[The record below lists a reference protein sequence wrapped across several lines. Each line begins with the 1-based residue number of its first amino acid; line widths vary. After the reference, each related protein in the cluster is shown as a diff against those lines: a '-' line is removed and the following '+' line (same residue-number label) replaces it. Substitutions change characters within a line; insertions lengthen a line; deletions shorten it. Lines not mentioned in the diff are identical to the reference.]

1 MTSVVGHVMR
11 RCGNRADRGRGWTWE
26 EVKKLIGDVEHMM
39 RAQPQTSFAQGWPE
53 MSGTGTRASMLMLT
67 IVHAACVLDP
77 RVACPLLRSLARL
90 PGFDPEIRTKTGIT
104 PMIVVVYNNSPDRH
118 KIATTLLQLGAN
130 PNSPADAK
138 ESPRGRVVQRK
149 PALAHLFQMKK
160 PLFDSDMLRTRRHV
174 DTDLAKVLIE
184 AGAHVGAA
192 YTCRPPIQVMERN
205 GEYDKRFKGGHCL
218 PFNQC
223 YPAFGSGHV
232 WRTMPVEDERSESNR
247 WILRLFRNHGRLPS
261 IKARSSYSAEDTVR
275 QVKNP
280 GEKIKPSNL
289 KILVDAPAC
298 PWDKRVQS
306 EFFTT
311 MLCLHRPE
319 TNVPVTLWPLLL
331 SYLVTSPYAGFY
343 DASRLEKIWKRQLSP
358 YLDTGYVV
366 AQAKTRTADHVI
378 CDNLAQFLL
387 ETNIEVTVNGVT
399 LYAAVDKDKCYE
411 FADVAAALFGTTPS
425 MLPSSFAGVL
435 TRRFSYGN
443 VVHSLRESKSN
454 EQIQHSICKSY
465 TERFNAGSYCIYS
478 FSLHLV
484 NLTVERAMKKV
495 INECRFQPNAKK
507 AMEKLLPTQTPP
519 LLPVDVEMVVNQW
532 FALNPAV

>member
-1 MTSVVGHVMR
+1 MTSVVGHVVR
-11 RCGNRADRGRGWTWE
+11 WSRNRADRGRGSTSQ
-26 EVKKLIGDVEHMM
+26 EVKTLIGDVEHMM
-39 RAQPQTSFAQGWPE
+39 RSQPQTSFAQGWPE
-53 MSGTGTRASMLMLT
+53 MLGTGTGRSVSMLT

-77 RVACPLLRSLARL
+77 RVARPLLRFLAGL
-90 PGFDPEIRTKTGIT
+90 PGFNPEIRTKTGIT

-118 KIATTLLQLGAN
+118 KIATTLLDLGAN
-130 PNSPADAK
+130 PNSPADAR
-138 ESPRGRVVQRK
+138 ESARGRVVQRK
-149 PALAHLFQMKK
+149 SALAHLFQMKK
-160 PLFDSDMLRTRRHV
+160 PLFDSDMLRTRKHV

-192 YTCRPPIQVMERN
+192 YTCRPPIQVIERN

-232 WRTMPVEDERSESNR
+232 WRTMPVEDDRSESNR

-261 IKARSSYSAEDTVR
+261 IKARSSYSAEDTMR
-275 QVKNP
+275 QIKNP
-280 GEKIKPSNL
+280 GKKIKPSNL
-289 KILVDAPAC
+289 KIVVDALAC

-311 MLCLHRPE
+311 MLCLNRPE

-331 SYLVTSPYAGFY
+331 SYLITSPYAGFY

-366 AQAKTRTADHVI
+366 AQSKARTADHVI
-378 CDNLAQFLL
+378 CDNVAEFLL
-387 ETNIEVTVNGVT
+387 GTNIEVTVDGVT
-399 LYAAVDKDKCYE
+399 LYAAVDQGKCYE

-435 TRRFSYGN
+435 TRRFSYGD
-443 VVHSLRESKSN
+443 VFDSLRESRSN
-454 EQIQHSICKSY
+454 EHIQHSICKSY

-484 NLTVERAMKKV
+484 KLTVERAMKKV

-507 AMEKLLPTQTPP
+507 AMENVRMRTPP
-519 LLPVDVEMVVNQW
+519 LLPEDVEMVVNQW
-532 FALNPAV
+532 FALNSAI